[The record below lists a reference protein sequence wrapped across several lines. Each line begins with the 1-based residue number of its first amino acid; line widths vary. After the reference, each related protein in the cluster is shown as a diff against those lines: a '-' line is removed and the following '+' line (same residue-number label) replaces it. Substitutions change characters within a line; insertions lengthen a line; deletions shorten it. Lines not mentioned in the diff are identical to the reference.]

1 MGTETKVTASA
12 TDGGKLFCMDIKSAP
27 AEDEFVDLSPLNIKS
42 ASEVDV
48 DLPVKWTFPEKP
60 CADLCKLIVD
70 RPSPTGAKYQCECHN
85 ITTPWLRPANGE
97 DPISEDIQQH

>member
-1 MGTETKVTASA
+1 MLPGALAHMETKVTATC
-12 TDGGKLFCMDIKSAP
+12 TDPAIGVTGKLFCMDIKSAP
-27 AEDEFVDLSPLNIKS
+27 AEDEFVDLSPLDIKS

-85 ITTPWLRPANGE
+85 TTTP
-97 DPISEDIQQH
+97 